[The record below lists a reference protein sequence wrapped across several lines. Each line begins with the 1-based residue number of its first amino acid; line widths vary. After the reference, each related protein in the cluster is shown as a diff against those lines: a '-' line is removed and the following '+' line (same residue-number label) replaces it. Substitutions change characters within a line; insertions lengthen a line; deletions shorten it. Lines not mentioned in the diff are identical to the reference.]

1 MKRNQS
7 GLTFI
12 GFVIVL
18 AVAGLF
24 IYVGMKLVPMY
35 TEFYSVKKALAS
47 LANEDG
53 IANKSAGQV
62 EEMFFKRLYMS
73 YALNVKHDHVK
84 VERRE
89 TSWIVIVDYENRRPL
104 IANLDVVGKFH
115 AEKVLTRKAGDCAS
129 SRTSFHARTCLH
141 RR

>member
-18 AVAGLF
+18 AVAGIF

-62 EEMFFKRLYMS
+62 EELFFKRLYMS

-84 VERRE
+84 VEHRE

-115 AEKVLTRKAGDCAS
+115 AEKVLTRKAGD
-129 SRTSFHARTCLH
+129 
-141 RR
+141 

>member
-115 AEKVLTRKAGDCAS
+115 AEKVLTRKAGD
-129 SRTSFHARTCLH
+129 
-141 RR
+141 

>member
-1 MKRNQS
+1 MKRKQS

-18 AVAGLF
+18 AIAGLF

-35 TEFYSVKKALAS
+35 TEYYSLKKALAS

-53 IANKSAGQV
+53 IANRSAPEV
-62 EEMFFKRLYMS
+62 KDRLFKRLYMS
-73 YALNVKHDHVK
+73 YALDIKKEHVK
-84 VERRE
+84 IERYE
-89 TSWIVIVDYENRRPL
+89 TSWNVTVDYETRREL

-115 AEKVLTRKAGDCAS
+115 AEKVLTRKAGD
-129 SRTSFHARTCLH
+129 
-141 RR
+141 

>member
-1 MKRNQS
+1 MKRKQS

-18 AVAGLF
+18 AIAGLF

-35 TEFYSVKKALAS
+35 TEYYSVKKALAS

-53 IANKSAGQV
+53 IANQSAPEVKQR
-62 EEMFFKRLYMS
+62 FFKRLYMS
-73 YALNVKHDHVK
+73 YALNIKNEHVK
-84 VERRE
+84 IERRE
-89 TSWIVIVDYENRRPL
+89 TSWIVIVDYETRRPM

-115 AEKVLTRKAGDCAS
+115 AEKVLTRKAGG
-129 SRTSFHARTCLH
+129 
-141 RR
+141 

>member
-1 MKRNQS
+1 MKRKQS

-53 IANKSAGQV
+53 IANKSAGEV
-62 EEMFFKRLYMS
+62 ERMFFKRLYMS
-73 YALNVKHDHVK
+73 YALSVKNDHVK

-115 AEKVLTRKAGDCAS
+115 AEKVLTRKAGD
-129 SRTSFHARTCLH
+129 
-141 RR
+141 

>member
-53 IANKSAGQV
+53 IANKSAGQI

-115 AEKVLTRKAGDCAS
+115 AEKVLTRKAGD
-129 SRTSFHARTCLH
+129 
-141 RR
+141 

>member
-1 MKRNQS
+1 MKSKQR

-24 IYVGMKLVPMY
+24 VYVGMKLVPMY
-35 TEFYSVKKALAS
+35 TEYYSVKKALAS

-53 IANKSAGQV
+53 IANQAAPVVK
-62 EEMFFKRLYMS
+62 ERLFKRLYMS
-73 YALNVKHDHVK
+73 YALGIKRENVKI
-84 VERRE
+84 ERYE
-89 TSWIVIVDYENRRPL
+89 TSWIVIVDYETRRPL

-115 AEKVLTRKAGDCAS
+115 AEKVLVRKAGG
-129 SRTSFHARTCLH
+129 
-141 RR
+141 

>member
-1 MKRNQS
+1 MKRKQS

-53 IANKSAGQV
+53 IANRSAGEV
-62 EEMFFKRLYMS
+62 EQMFFKRLYMS
-73 YALNVKHDHVK
+73 YALTVKSDHVK

-115 AEKVLTRKAGDCAS
+115 AEKVLTRKAGD
-129 SRTSFHARTCLH
+129 
-141 RR
+141 

>member
-115 AEKVLTRKAGDCAS
+115 AEKVFTRKAGD
-129 SRTSFHARTCLH
+129 
-141 RR
+141 

>member
-18 AVAGLF
+18 AVAGIF

-62 EEMFFKRLYMS
+62 EELFFKRLYMS

-115 AEKVLTRKAGDCAS
+115 AEKVLTRKAGD
-129 SRTSFHARTCLH
+129 
-141 RR
+141 

>member
-1 MKRNQS
+1 MKSKQR

-24 IYVGMKLVPMY
+24 VYVGMKLVPMY
-35 TEFYSVKKALAS
+35 TEYYSVKKALAS

-53 IANKSAGQV
+53 IANQAAPVVK
-62 EEMFFKRLYMS
+62 ERLFKRLYMS
-73 YALNVKHDHVK
+73 YALGIKRENVKI
-84 VERRE
+84 ERYE
-89 TSWIVIVDYENRRPL
+89 TSWIVIVDYETRRPL

-115 AEKVLTRKAGDCAS
+115 TEQVLTRKAGG
-129 SRTSFHARTCLH
+129 
-141 RR
+141 

>member
-1 MKRNQS
+1 MKRKQS

-35 TEFYSVKKALAS
+35 TEYYSLKKALAS

-53 IANKSAGQV
+53 IANRSAP
-62 EEMFFKRLYMS
+62 EIKERLFKRLYMS
-73 YALNVKHDHVK
+73 YALDIKKEHVK
-84 VERRE
+84 IERYE
-89 TSWIVIVDYENRRPL
+89 TSWNVIVDYETRREL

-115 AEKVLTRKAGDCAS
+115 AEKVLTRKAGG
-129 SRTSFHARTCLH
+129 
-141 RR
+141 

>member
-1 MKRNQS
+1 MKRKQS

-35 TEFYSVKKALAS
+35 TEYYSLKKALAG

-53 IANKSAGQV
+53 IANRSAP
-62 EEMFFKRLYMS
+62 EIKERLFKRLYMS
-73 YALNVKHDHVK
+73 YALDIKKEHVK
-84 VERRE
+84 IERYE
-89 TSWIVIVDYENRRPL
+89 TSWNVIVDYETRREL

-115 AEKVLTRKAGDCAS
+115 AEKVLTRKAGG
-129 SRTSFHARTCLH
+129 
-141 RR
+141 

>member
-1 MKRNQS
+1 MKRKQS

-35 TEFYSVKKALAS
+35 TEYYSLKKALAS

-53 IANKSAGQV
+53 IANRSAPDIK
-62 EEMFFKRLYMS
+62 ERLFKRLYMS
-73 YALNVKHDHVK
+73 YALDIKKEHVK
-84 VERRE
+84 IERYE
-89 TSWIVIVDYENRRPL
+89 TSWNVIVDYETRRPL

-115 AEKVLTRKAGDCAS
+115 TEKVLTRKAGG
-129 SRTSFHARTCLH
+129 
-141 RR
+141 

>member
-115 AEKVLTRKAGDCAS
+115 AEKVLTRNAGD
-129 SRTSFHARTCLH
+129 
-141 RR
+141 

>member
-24 IYVGMKLVPMY
+24 IYVGMTLVPMY

-53 IANKSAGQV
+53 IANKSAGQI

-115 AEKVLTRKAGDCAS
+115 AEKVLTRKAGD
-129 SRTSFHARTCLH
+129 
-141 RR
+141 

>member
-1 MKRNQS
+1 MKRKQS

-35 TEFYSVKKALAS
+35 TEYYSVKKALAS

-53 IANKSAGQV
+53 IANRSAPEVKQR
-62 EEMFFKRLYMS
+62 FFKRLYMS
-73 YALNVKHDHVK
+73 YALNIKNEHVK
-84 VERRE
+84 IERRE
-89 TSWIVIVDYENRRPL
+89 TSWIVIVDYETRRPM

-115 AEKVLTRKAGDCAS
+115 AEKVLTRKAGG
-129 SRTSFHARTCLH
+129 
-141 RR
+141 

>member
-1 MKRNQS
+1 MKRKQS

-35 TEFYSVKKALAS
+35 TEFYAVKKALAS
-47 LANEDG
+47 LANEDN
-53 IANKSAGQV
+53 IANKSAGEV
-62 EEMFFKRLYMS
+62 EKMFFKRLYMS
-73 YALNVKHDHVK
+73 YALTVKNEHVK

-89 TSWIVIVDYENRRPL
+89 TSWIVVVDYENRRPL

-115 AEKVLTRKAGDCAS
+115 AEKVLTRKAGD
-129 SRTSFHARTCLH
+129 
-141 RR
+141 

>member
-62 EEMFFKRLYMS
+62 EELFFKRLYMS
-73 YALNVKHDHVK
+73 YALTVKNDNVK

-115 AEKVLTRKAGDCAS
+115 AEKVLTRKAGD
-129 SRTSFHARTCLH
+129 
-141 RR
+141 

>member
-1 MKRNQS
+1 MKHKQS

-24 IYVGMKLVPMY
+24 VYVGMKLVPMY

-53 IANKSAGQV
+53 IANKSAGEV
-62 EEMFFKRLYMS
+62 EKLFFKRLYMS
-73 YALNVKHDHVK
+73 YALTVKNDHVK

-115 AEKVLTRKAGDCAS
+115 AEKVLTRKVGD
-129 SRTSFHARTCLH
+129 
-141 RR
+141 

>member
-1 MKRNQS
+1 MKRKQS

-35 TEFYSVKKALAS
+35 TEYYSLKKALAS

-53 IANKSAGQV
+53 IANRSAPEV
-62 EEMFFKRLYMS
+62 KDRLFKRLYMS
-73 YALNVKHDHVK
+73 YALDIKKEHVK
-84 VERRE
+84 IERYE
-89 TSWIVIVDYENRRPL
+89 TSWNVTVDYETRREL

-115 AEKVLTRKAGDCAS
+115 AEKVLTRKAGD
-129 SRTSFHARTCLH
+129 
-141 RR
+141 

>member
-1 MKRNQS
+1 MKSKQR

-35 TEFYSVKKALAS
+35 TEYYSLKKALAS

-53 IANKSAGQV
+53 IANQAAPEVKKRLL
-62 EEMFFKRLYMS
+62 KRLYMS
-73 YALNVKHDHVK
+73 YALGIKSENVKI
-84 VERRE
+84 ERYE
-89 TSWIVIVDYENRRPL
+89 TSWIVVVDYETRRPL

-115 AEKVLTRKAGDCAS
+115 AEKVLQRKAGG
-129 SRTSFHARTCLH
+129 
-141 RR
+141 

>member
-35 TEFYSVKKALAS
+35 TEFYAVKKALAS

-53 IANKSAGQV
+53 IANKSAGEV
-62 EEMFFKRLYMS
+62 EKMFFKRLYMS
-73 YALNVKHDHVK
+73 YALTVKNDNVK

-115 AEKVLTRKAGDCAS
+115 AEKVLTRKAGD
-129 SRTSFHARTCLH
+129 
-141 RR
+141 

>member
-35 TEFYSVKKALAS
+35 T
-47 LANEDG
+47 
-53 IANKSAGQV
+53 
-62 EEMFFKRLYMS
+62 
-73 YALNVKHDHVK
+73 
-84 VERRE
+84 
-89 TSWIVIVDYENRRPL
+89 
-104 IANLDVVGKFH
+104 
-115 AEKVLTRKAGDCAS
+115 
-129 SRTSFHARTCLH
+129 
-141 RR
+141 

>member
-53 IANKSAGQV
+53 IANKSAGEV
-62 EEMFFKRLYMS
+62 EKMFFKRLYMS
-73 YALNVKHDHVK
+73 YALNVKSDHVK

-115 AEKVLTRKAGDCAS
+115 AEKVLTRKAGD
-129 SRTSFHARTCLH
+129 
-141 RR
+141 

>member
-12 GFVIVL
+12 GFVIAL

-35 TEFYSVKKALAS
+35 TEFYSLKKALAS

-53 IANKSAGQV
+53 VANKSAGQV
-62 EEMFFKRLYMS
+62 EELLFKRLYRS
-73 YALNVKHDHVK
+73 YALNIKHDDVK

-115 AEKVLTRKAGDCAS
+115 AEKVLTRKAGD
-129 SRTSFHARTCLH
+129 
-141 RR
+141 

>member
-1 MKRNQS
+1 MKRKQS

-53 IANKSAGQV
+53 IANKSAGEV
-62 EEMFFKRLYMS
+62 EQMFFKRLYMS
-73 YALNVKHDHVK
+73 YALNVKSDHVK

-89 TSWIVIVDYENRRPL
+89 TSWIVVVDYENRRPL

-115 AEKVLTRKAGDCAS
+115 AEKVLTRKAGD
-129 SRTSFHARTCLH
+129 
-141 RR
+141 

>member
-1 MKRNQS
+1 MKRKQS

-35 TEFYSVKKALAS
+35 TEFYAVKKALAS
-47 LANEDG
+47 LASEDG
-53 IANKSAGQV
+53 IANRSAGEV
-62 EEMFFKRLYMS
+62 EKMFFKRLYMS
-73 YALNVKHDHVK
+73 YALTVKNDNVK

-115 AEKVLTRKAGDCAS
+115 AEKVLTRKAGD
-129 SRTSFHARTCLH
+129 
-141 RR
+141 